1 MDVLD
6 DFERDEMKIEI
17 KSRYSGDAL
26 FSVEA
31 KSLKIAIEMAVKQ
44 GANLEGANLRGA
56 DLIGADL
63 RGADLEGAYLRGAY
77 LRGAYLEGAD
87 LRGADLIGADL
98 RGADLRGAD
107 LRDADLRDI
116 KSDFFGRLT
125 AAKQEVQGLYDY
137 LIRGKI
143 NGSCYEGI
151 CACFCGTIANLR
163 KENYENLS
171 IDLKPDSD
179 SPTEKWFL
187 SIHEGDTEV
196 SNQVVKITAE
206 WMREFMQANDIAIPE
221 YKLVSSFDNQELFA
235 NG

>member
-1 MDVLD
+1 
-6 DFERDEMKIEI
+6 MKIKI
-17 KSRYSGDAL
+17 KSRFGYAL

-63 RGADLEGAYLRGAY
+63 RGADLRGAY
-77 LRGAYLEGAD
+77 LRDADLRDAYLEGAN
-87 LRGADLIGADL
+87 LEGAYL

-107 LRDADLRDI
+107 LRGGYLRDADLRGADLRDI
-116 KSDFFGRLT
+116 KSDFFDRLT

-187 SIHEGDTEV
+187 SIHKGDTEV

-221 YKLVSSFDNQELFA
+221 YKLVSSLNNQELFA